1 MTASYSGANADVV
14 KQSIAIPIEEQVN
27 GVDDLLYMSSSSG
40 NDSSYELTVTFA
52 VGTNPDTAAVNVQN
66 RVAIATLRLPA
77 DVTRT
82 GVVTKKQ
89 SSNML
94 LVVNVVSPDESRDA
108 IFISNY
114 ASINIEGSLSRLKG
128 VGNVSQFGP
137 LDYGMRVWM
146 DPDRMTALNITTTD
160 VSNAIDGQNL
170 LATAGSIGAPP
181 FTNDAQFQLSIQA
194 KGRLSTVEEF
204 GNIIIRANTDGSFI
218 RLRDIARIEL
228 GAQSYASTAKLI
240 NKPST
245 AIAVYLS
252 PGANAL
258 DVADSVYAELDVLSK
273 RYPPGVESKIIY
285 DKTRAVSASIEE
297 VVTTMLIT
305 FALLVIVTYMF
316 LADWRATLVPTLA
329 IPVLLIG
336 TLAVLLI
343 AGFSINMITL
353 FAFILA
359 IGVVVDDSIVVVEN
373 VQRTMD

>member
-1 MTASYSGANADVV
+1 
-14 KQSIAIPIEEQVN
+14 
-27 GVDDLLYMSSSSG
+27 
-40 NDSSYELTVTFA
+40 
-52 VGTNPDTAAVNVQN
+52 
-66 RVAIATLRLPA
+66 
-77 DVTRT
+77 
-82 GVVTKKQ
+82 
-89 SSNML
+89 ML

-128 VGNVSQFGP
+128 VSNVSQFGP

-160 VSNAIDGQNL
+160 VSNAIGGQNL

-194 KGRLSTVEEF
+194 KGRLSIVEEF

-228 GAQSYASTAKLI
+228 GAQSYASTANLN

-252 PGANAL
+252 PGTNAL

-285 DKTRAVSASIEE
+285 DTTRAVRASIEE

-305 FALLVIVTYMF
+305 FALVI
-316 LADWRATLVPTLA
+316 
-329 IPVLLIG
+329 ICLLYTSPSPRDRG
-336 TLAVLLI
+336 
-343 AGFSINMITL
+343 
-353 FAFILA
+353 
-359 IGVVVDDSIVVVEN
+359 
-373 VQRTMD
+373 